1 MFGGAASVSTSAS
14 AATAANAAA
23 SARASIPPQG
33 ILGAAGVQPHVSVRA
48 PSVTIAVLLIT
59 QIQFLA
65 TLSLVDSTG
74 AEDSLLAE
82 LTRNLRWVN
91 LWPPGRV
98 GRAFSSSGERLL
110 QQDGLRACGI
120 EPASVSDIGALVFL
134 GNIGLFTSLL
144 LGIVVLHIVL
154 ASAVEAYWLSK
165 QRAMEELTKAQRR
178 GIPIRGLGARR
189 ASRVAHCPDAE
200 SDPDELA
207 ASASNDGA
215 ISRAYAADSVDV
227 DVDFEEDGLPIRSR
241 PKGVRAMLADCRY
254 RSCSVWL
261 YFPHIEL
268 LFLLFAFEGAIASQL
283 ATMRGGG
290 CPWVFYMACTSLV
303 VYPVLMVIL
312 SYRTHRVRVAPDTL
326 IVFKPAGEDEN
337 DGADGTVPSSFL
349 SKVRT
354 SLKED
359 HSMLAWANTGAW
371 ETVEAADEETVREG
385 DQFRIGFEPLF
396 VDFTKKTSWFT
407 VYFLLEMVGIACA
420 AVLVDDSVV
429 QLFLFCG
436 LHSLSFLLLVIF
448 RPFANSV
455 INAMGACLTLID
467 AACMAMLA
475 DTALRWQRTP
485 RAKRTDTAV
494 VVLQLVALVA
504 LIIPMYIDSST
515 VILGAIR
522 QKIQNLTKSNTC
534 DDRRTEEEAKEE
546 RKFIRGYIFRA
557 WGPTWCRMLGGNV
570 FACVAD
576 TTRGIR
582 RVNTS
587 AARTGPQRDANN
599 PTVNTAAR

>member
-14 AATAANAAA
+14 AAASANA
-23 SARASIPPQG
+23 SMPPQG
-33 ILGAAGVQPHVSVRA
+33 VLGAASVQPHVSVRA
-48 PSVTIAVLLIT
+48 PSVTIAVLLLT

-74 AEDSLLAE
+74 AEDSLLSE
-82 LTRNLRWVN
+82 LTQNLRWVN
-91 LWPPGRV
+91 LWPPDSV
-98 GRAFSSSGERLL
+98 GRTFSSGGERLF
-110 QQDGLRACGI
+110 QQDGSRACGI
-120 EPASVSDIGALVFL
+120 EPTSASDIGALVFL

-144 LGIVVLHIVL
+144 LGIVVVHIVL

-165 QRAMEELTKAQRR
+165 ERAMEELTKAQRR

-189 ASRVAHCPDAE
+189 ASRVAHSPDAE

-215 ISRAYAADSVDV
+215 MSREHAADSVDV
-227 DVDFEEDGLPIRSR
+227 GVDFEEDGIPIRSR
-241 PKGVRAMLADCRY
+241 PKGLRAMLADCRY
-254 RSCSVWL
+254 RSRSVWL

-268 LFLLFAFEGAIASQL
+268 LFLLFAFEGAMASQL

-290 CPWVFYMACTSLV
+290 CPWVFYSACASLV
-303 VYPVLMVIL
+303 VYPVLMIVL

-326 IVFKPAGEDEN
+326 IVFKPTGEEEN
-337 DGADGTVPSSFL
+337 DGTDGTVPSSFL

-354 SLKED
+354 GLKED
-359 HSMLAWANTGAW
+359 HSMFAWANTGAW
-371 ETVEAADEETVREG
+371 ETVETPDEETVREG

-396 VDFTKKTSWFT
+396 VDFTKKASWFT
-407 VYFLLEMVGIACA
+407 VYFLLEMTGIACT

-448 RPFANSV
+448 RPFANSI
-455 INAMGACLTLID
+455 INTMGACLTLID

-475 DTALRWQRTP
+475 DTAHRWQRTS
-485 RAKRTDTAV
+485 RAKRMDTAV

-504 LIIPMYIDSST
+504 LIIPMYIDAST

-522 QKIQNLTKSNTC
+522 EKIQSLTKSNAC
-534 DDRRTEEEAKEE
+534 DDGRTEEEAKEE

-557 WGPTWCRMLGGNV
+557 WGPTWCRMLGSNV

-576 TTRGIR
+576 TTRGTR

-587 AARTGPQRDANN
+587 AARTGPQRNANAPVVA
-599 PTVNTAAR
+599 PTVDTAAR